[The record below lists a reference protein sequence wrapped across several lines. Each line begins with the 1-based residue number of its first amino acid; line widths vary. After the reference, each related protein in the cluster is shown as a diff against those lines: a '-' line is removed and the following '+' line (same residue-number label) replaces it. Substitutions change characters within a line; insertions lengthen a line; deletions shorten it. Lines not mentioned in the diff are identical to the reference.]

1 MTRKKENE
9 QNMGKIQ
16 IKKQKEEDGYT
27 SFSLRIPL
35 QLSEQINELV
45 SQTELSRNEFLT
57 ILIREAL
64 KEVELVD
71 PDKKK

>member
-1 MTRKKENE
+1 
-9 QNMGKIQ
+9 MGKIQ
-16 IKKQKEEDGYT
+16 IKKQKWEDGYT

>member
-1 MTRKKENE
+1 MTK
-9 QNMGKIQ
+9 KIQ
-16 IKKQKEEDGYT
+16 IKKQKGEDGYT

-71 PDKKK
+71 PDRKK